1 MVVLPMVI
9 GYDFTIVLGICLDLD
24 SIPNEEKRIISKI
37 ENVMDYTTIITTLL
51 TCVFGAGAWKF
62 YTYLVK
68 TKSKQRTETIDQHN
82 VYRDDLRKRVEKLE
96 NDKDSCIDELS
107 ELKAEV
113 AALRMKIEFLEKE

>member
-1 MVVLPMVI
+1 M
-9 GYDFTIVLGICLDLD
+9 DFN
-24 SIPNEEKRIISKI
+24 SNEEETTISKI
-37 ENVMDYTTIITTLL
+37 GIVMDYTTIITTLL

-68 TKSKQRTETIDQHN
+68 TKAKQRTETIDQHN

>member
-9 GYDFTIVLGICLDLD
+9 RYDFTIVLGICLDLD
-24 SIPNEEKRIISKI
+24 SIPNEEKRIIPKI
-37 ENVMDYTTIITTLL
+37 GIIMDYTTIITTLL

-68 TKSKQRTETIDQHN
+68 TKAKQRTETIDQHN

-96 NDKDSCIDELS
+96 NDKDNCIDELS

-113 AALRMKIEFLEKE
+113 AALRMKIEFLEKK

>member
-9 GYDFTIVLGICLDLD
+9 RYDFTIVLGICLDLD

-107 ELKAEV
+107 ELKAEL
-113 AALRMKIEFLEKE
+113 AALRMKIEFLEK

>member
-9 GYDFTIVLGICLDLD
+9 RYDFTIVLGICLDLD
-24 SIPNEEKRIISKI
+24 SIPNEEERIISKI

-62 YTYLVK
+62 YTYVVK
-68 TKSKQRTETIDQHN
+68 SKAKQRTETIDQHN
-82 VYRDDLRKRVEKLE
+82 IYRDDLRKRVEKLE

-113 AALRMKIEFLEKE
+113 AALRMKIEFLEK

>member
-1 MVVLPMVI
+1 MSEQL
-9 GYDFTIVLGICLDLD
+9 T
-24 SIPNEEKRIISKI
+24 SI
-37 ENVMDYTTIITTLL
+37 IITIL
-51 TCVFGAGAWKF
+51 TVAGGAGAWKF

-68 TKSKQRTETIDQHN
+68 NKSKQRTETIDQHN

>member
-1 MVVLPMVI
+1 
-9 GYDFTIVLGICLDLD
+9 
-24 SIPNEEKRIISKI
+24 
-37 ENVMDYTTIITTLL
+37 
-51 TCVFGAGAWKF
+51 
-62 YTYLVK
+62 
-68 TKSKQRTETIDQHN
+68 

>member
-1 MVVLPMVI
+1 MDM
-9 GYDFTIVLGICLDLD
+9 D
-24 SIPNEEKRIISKI
+24 SIPNKKERIVSKI
-37 ENVMDYTTIITTLL
+37 GIVMDYTTIITTLL

-96 NDKDSCIDELS
+96 NDKDSCLDELS
-107 ELKAEV
+107 DLKAEV
-113 AALRMKIEFLEKE
+113 AALRMKIEFLEKESK

>member
-1 MVVLPMVI
+1 MVI
-9 GYDFTIVLGICLDLD
+9 RYDFTIVLGICLDLD
-24 SIPNEEKRIISKI
+24 SIPNEEERIISKI

-62 YTYLVK
+62 YTYVVK
-68 TKSKQRTETIDQHN
+68 SKAKQRTETIDQHN
-82 VYRDDLRKRVEKLE
+82 IYRDDLRKRVEKLE

-113 AALRMKIEFLEKE
+113 AALRMKIEFLEK

>member
-1 MVVLPMVI
+1 MDM
-9 GYDFTIVLGICLDLD
+9 D
-24 SIPNEEKRIISKI
+24 SISNKKERIVSKI
-37 ENVMDYTTIITTLL
+37 GIVMDYTTIITTLL

-68 TKSKQRTETIDQHN
+68 TKAKQRTETIDQHN

-96 NDKDSCIDELS
+96 NDKDNCIDELS

-113 AALRMKIEFLEKE
+113 AALRMKIEFLEKK

>member
-1 MVVLPMVI
+1 MDI
-9 GYDFTIVLGICLDLD
+9 
-24 SIPNEEKRIISKI
+24 IPNEEKRVISKI
-37 ENVMDYTTIITTLL
+37 GIMMDWTTIITTLL

-68 TKSKQRTETIDQHN
+68 TKAKQRTQTIDQHN

-96 NDKDSCIDELS
+96 NDKDNCIDELS

-113 AALRMKIEFLEKE
+113 AALKMKIEFLEKR

>member
-1 MVVLPMVI
+1 
-9 GYDFTIVLGICLDLD
+9 
-24 SIPNEEKRIISKI
+24 
-37 ENVMDYTTIITTLL
+37 MDYTTIITTLL

-113 AALRMKIEFLEKE
+113 AALRMKIEFLEKDKK

>member
-1 MVVLPMVI
+1 
-9 GYDFTIVLGICLDLD
+9 LDVCMDMD
-24 SIPNEEKRIISKI
+24 SISNEEKTITSKI
-37 ENVMDYTTIITTLL
+37 GIVMDYTTIITTLL

-68 TKSKQRTETIDQHN
+68 TKAKQRTETIDQHN

-96 NDKDSCIDELS
+96 NDKDNCIDELS

-113 AALRMKIEFLEKE
+113 AALRMKIEFLEKK

>member
-1 MVVLPMVI
+1 LDV
-9 GYDFTIVLGICLDLD
+9 CLDLD
-24 SIPNEEKRIISKI
+24 SIPNEEKRIISKF
-37 ENVMDYTTIITTLL
+37 EMMDWTTIITTLL

-68 TKSKQRTETIDQHN
+68 TKANQRTETIDQHN